1 VLRHGITTLV
11 FVLVFAWT
19 LLPRPAYP
27 HNPTTTTVLFNR
39 EIAALLQRKCVQC
52 HADGKL
58 AMPLMTYAEARPW
71 AEAIKEQ
78 ALSRRMP
85 PWPAERGFGAF
96 SNDIGLTPR
105 EFEFLT
111 SWIDGGVPEGTDP
124 APAFVDHGD
133 HWTLGTPDVVASP
146 PMPSAIDAR
155 SAPAFRRLTI
165 DTGLTH
171 DAWVRA
177 IDFKPDP
184 RVARG
189 AFLSVAGTGQYL
201 GGWTPWLSSTELPA
215 DAAFKLPAHARI
227 AVDVMYSGASQ
238 AVSDTPHLALYFA
251 SAPAATP
258 VVTTTLHAAADAKTP
273 GRLVADFK
281 ATDARALVSMRPEL
295 PAGTRSLEIKLM
307 RPDGSR
313 DVLLWV
319 KDAHQL
325 WPTPYVFRKPV
336 PLPAGSILQAVAYVE
351 PASGA
356 DLLASPKPRSGEGGS
371 GPRFQLAALSLV
383 LTITASGWVVRTA
396 GLHYQ
401 MNLMTFY
408 DRNEWVFVDDW
419 LVKQQSSPTTGG
431 GKALVRQLR
440 EDALEHTTVN
450 PYLLS
455 PRLDQ
460 WFR

>member
-1 VLRHGITTLV
+1 VLRRAVTALV
-11 FVLVFAWT
+11 FVLVTAWT
-19 LLPRPAYP
+19 LAPRPAYP

-39 EIAALLQRKCVQC
+39 EIVTLLQRKCVQC

-58 AMPLMTYAEARPW
+58 AMPLITYEQTRPW
-71 AEAIKEQ
+71 AEAIKEET
-78 ALSRRMP
+78 LSRRMP

-105 EFEFLT
+105 EFEFLI

-133 HWTLGTPDVVASP
+133 HWTLGKPDVVSTG
-146 PMPSAIDAR
+146 MPSTIDPR
-155 SAPAFRRLTI
+155 SAPAFTHLTI

-171 DAWVRA
+171 DAWIRA

-201 GGWTPWLSSTELPA
+201 GGWTPWQSSTELPA

-238 AVSDTPHLALYFA
+238 AVTDTPQLALYFA
-251 SAPAATP
+251 TASPAAP
-258 VVTTTLHAAADAKTP
+258 VITTTLRAAADARTP
-273 GRLVADFK
+273 GRFVADFK

-313 DVLLWV
+313 DVLLWM
-319 KDAHQL
+319 KDARQL

-336 PLPAGSILQAVAYVE
+336 SLPAGSIVEAVAYAE
-351 PASGA
+351 PANPA
-356 DLLASPKPRSGEGGS
+356 NPRTLA
-371 GPRFQLAALSLV
+371 LTLNHYAA
-383 LTITASGWVVRTA
+383 
-396 GLHYQ
+396 
-401 MNLMTFY
+401 
-408 DRNEWVFVDDW
+408 
-419 LVKQQSSPTTGG
+419 K
-431 GKALVRQLR
+431 
-440 EDALEHTTVN
+440 
-450 PYLLS
+450 
-455 PRLDQ
+455 
-460 WFR
+460 